1 MTRRFLA
8 AVGVAATC
16 AFIAVASLPLAGQG
30 SGKPAPPLVITAYNG
45 GPPIAFTVPKTP
57 WGDPDLQ
64 GTWSSDDAQ
73 FGRAGGAAGGGAR
86 GGPRGG
92 GAPGAPGAPGPRAGG
107 GAPGAA
113 PATPAPLYLNDDD
126 FAAHQKTIA
135 AGVARSE
142 GADSVSTFRSDFPRR
157 AFRQTRIIVDPPS
170 GQQPQPTEE
179 ARKRAAPRDRGT
191 FGEGPF
197 DSPEDFTMY
206 DRCITRGIWG
216 SVMRVV
222 YGNGNRI
229 VQAPGMVVISY
240 EMIHDT
246 RVIYTDGRPHIA
258 SPIKQLLGDSRGH
271 WEGEEL
277 VVETTN
283 LTDKTSIGLNGNGLR
298 HSDKMKITERFKRV
312 ANDIVQYQITIDDPV
327 TYPAPFTASL
337 PLTPL
342 DGGVLLPYDCHEGN
356 LAVLQGLGAER
367 AEDAAIAADLAKGIK
382 RERRGVN
389 SGNTVQGGGG
399 GPGAGRGGGRGGAGA
414 PGGRTGGAP
423 PEGDIDR

>member
-1 MTRRFLA
+1 MA
-8 AVGVAATC
+8 AATI
-16 AFIAVASLPLAGQG
+16 AFVAIASLPVAGQG
-30 SGKPAPPLVITAYNG
+30 SGKPAPPLVITAYND
-45 GPPIAFTVPKTP
+45 GPPIPYTVPRTP

-73 FGRAGGAAGGGAR
+73 FGRVGGAAGGGGR
-86 GGPRGG
+86 GGGRGGG
-92 GAPGAPGAPGPRAGG
+92 GAPGARAGG
-107 GAPGAA
+107 GAPGAPA
-113 PATPAPLYLNDDD
+113 AAAGPATPPPLYLSAED
-126 FAAHQKTIA
+126 FAAHQKSIA

-142 GADSVSTFRSDFPRR
+142 GDGSVGTFRSDFARR
-157 AFRQTRIIVDPPS
+157 AFRQTRIYVDPPS
-170 GQQPQPTEE
+170 GQQPPTTPE
-179 ARKRAAPRDRGT
+179 ARKRAAVSDRGT

-197 DSPEDFTMY
+197 NWTTDFTLY

-258 SPIKQLLGDSRGH
+258 SPIRQYLGSSRGR
-271 WEGEEL
+271 WEGDEL

-298 HSDKMKITERFKRV
+298 HSDQMKITERIKRV
-312 ANDIVQYQITIDDPV
+312 AADIVQYQITIDDPV
-327 TYPAPFTASL
+327 TYTAPFTASL

-342 DGGVLLPYDCHEGN
+342 DGGTLLPYDCHEGN
-356 LAVLQGLGAER
+356 LAVLQSLGAER

-389 SGNTVQGGGG
+389 QGNTVQGGGG
-399 GPGAGRGGGRGGAGA
+399 GGGRGGGRGAAPPAG
-414 PGGRTGGAP
+414 PP

>member
-1 MTRRFLA
+1 MTRRLLAAIGLA
-8 AVGVAATC
+8 AVIAFVA
-16 AFIAVASLPLAGQG
+16 IASSSLAAQG

-45 GPPIAFTVPKTP
+45 GPPIQYTVPRTP

-73 FGRAGGAAGGGAR
+73 FGRVGGAAGGGAR
-86 GGPRGG
+86 GGGARGG
-92 GAPGAPGAPGPRAGG
+92 GAPGARAAGAGPG
-107 GAPGAA
+107 GAPAA
-113 PATPAPLYLNDDD
+113 PAAPAPLYLNDED

-142 GADSVSTFRSDFPRR
+142 GDGSVGTFRSDFARR

-170 GQQPQPTEE
+170 GQQPQPTAE
-179 ARKRAAPRDRGT
+179 ARKRAATSDRGT

-197 DSPEDFTMY
+197 NTPNDFTLY

-229 VQAPGMVVISY
+229 VQAPGMVAISY

-246 RVIYTDGRPHIA
+246 RIIYTDGRPHIGN
-258 SPIKQLLGDSRGH
+258 PIRQYLGDSRGR
-271 WEGEEL
+271 WEGDEL

-298 HSDKMKITERFKRV
+298 HSDQMKITERIKRV
-312 ANDIVQYQITIDDPV
+312 AADIVQYQITIDDPV
-327 TYPAPFTASL
+327 TYGVPFTASL

-342 DGGVLLPYDCHEGN
+342 DGGGLLPYDCHEGN

-367 AEDAAIAADLAKGIK
+367 AEDAALAADLAKGIK
-382 RERRGVN
+382 RERRPAN
-389 SGNTVQGGGG
+389 AGNQVQGGGG
-399 GPGAGRGGGRGGAGA
+399 GGGRGGAAGGRGGA
-414 PGGRTGGAP
+414 PAGPP